1 MEERGQNM
9 EQSLSGKPP
18 PYGNTKSNSLEHLV
32 EGKQGRRGADYREQ
46 GDKDHL
52 YEEPITF
59 TITRKKGVGNP
70 AYDGDGT
77 QLQMSTFKPDS
88 LGDREFIGRPTTL
101 ESSMI
106 KKVMQ
111 FDDKHKF
118 IRFFLCA
125 RDSGIAKGQTMQAA
139 VRNLFQLLKN
149 EIGERS
155 TLFLT
160 EFYQKSIWA
169 ISTRDKCKLLFE

>member
-18 PYGNTKSNSLEHLV
+18 PYGNTKSNSLEQLV

-46 GDKDHL
+46 DDKDHL

-77 QLQMSTFKPDS
+77 QLQMSTFKPD
-88 LGDREFIGRPTTL
+88 REFIGRPTTL

-106 KKVMQ
+106 KKVLR
-111 FDDKHKF
+111 FDDKHKV
-118 IRFFLCA
+118 IRFFFIRKGFWDRQGADVASRCKKLVSTSKKKLE
-125 RDSGIAKGQTMQAA
+125 RDQ
-139 VRNLFQLLKN
+139 RF
-149 EIGERS
+149 
-155 TLFLT
+155 F
-160 EFYQKSIWA
+160 
-169 ISTRDKCKLLFE
+169 

>member
-18 PYGNTKSNSLEHLV
+18 PYGNTKSNSLEQLV

-46 GDKDHL
+46 DDKDHL

-77 QLQMSTFKPDS
+77 QLQMSTFKPD
-88 LGDREFIGRPTTL
+88 REFIGRPTTL

-106 KKVMQ
+106 KKGNNTQECNSPTADYQNEDCEV
-111 FDDKHKF
+111 
-118 IRFFLCA
+118 A
-125 RDSGIAKGQTMQAA
+125 R
-139 VRNLFQLLKN
+139 L
-149 EIGERS
+149 
-155 TLFLT
+155 
-160 EFYQKSIWA
+160 
-169 ISTRDKCKLLFE
+169 

>member
-9 EQSLSGKPP
+9 KQSLSGKPP
-18 PYGNTKSNSLEHLV
+18 PYGNTKSNSLEQLV

-46 GDKDHL
+46 DDKDHL

-88 LGDREFIGRPTTL
+88 PGDREFIGRPTTL
-101 ESSMI
+101 ESSTI
-106 KKVMQ
+106 KKVLQ
-111 FDDKHKF
+111 FDDKHKL
-118 IRFFLCA
+118 IRFFYIRKGFWERQGA
-125 RDSGIAKGQTMQAA
+125 DIASRGKKLVSTSKTRFGD
-139 VRNLFQLLKN
+139 
-149 EIGERS
+149 RS
-155 TLFLT
+155 TLF
-160 EFYQKSIWA
+160 
-169 ISTRDKCKLLFE
+169 